1 MKELDGELSWENIEE
16 NNYDYED
23 GEDSSESSF
32 PMSEESPESCSETEY
47 EDSDQEV
54 QEDSEFQDLFSAR
67 RATKLLL
74 SKYPDAFSYDPKSMR
89 LVQFML

>member
-32 PMSEESPESCSETEY
+32 PMPEESP
-47 EDSDQEV
+47 
-54 QEDSEFQDLFSAR
+54 
-67 RATKLLL
+67 
-74 SKYPDAFSYDPKSMR
+74 
-89 LVQFML
+89 